1 MSSLEIKDLVVS
13 VEGKTILNGIDLV
26 VESGSVHAIMGPNGS
41 GKSTLSLAIMGH
53 PKYKVERGQVLLDGV
68 NLLKLPVDA
77 RARAGVFLAFQYPS
91 AIPGVSVANFLR
103 TAINARR
110 VAPTIEGTGEVKKND
125 MPIPQFRKLLAEKM
139 KLLGVDDSFITRS
152 VNDGFSGGEKKRLEI
167 LQMHMFQPRFAILD
181 ETDSGLDI
189 DALKVVAEG
198 IDAMRSPEVG
208 MLLITHYER
217 ILRYVHPDFVHVLVD
232 GRIVRTGGPELAAEL
247 ESKGYEFVREEHN
260 ANIHRGVYEFSERT
274 TALFEEARAK
284 VARFIN
290 APSEREII
298 FVRNATEALNLVAY
312 AWGRDNIKRGDRIV
326 TTVLEHHS
334 DFVPWQQ
341 LATEVGAEIAVV
353 DIDDDG
359 RLRRDQLSAELRK
372 GAKLLAIT
380 HTSNGLGTVN
390 PVKEI
395 AAEARAAGATV
406 LVDVAQAVPHTPVDV
421 QDLGADFVAFSGH
434 KMLAPPGSG
443 GLWGRAEILEKMRP
457 FLYGGD

>member
-53 PKYKVERGQVLLDGV
+53 PKYKIERGRALLDGV
-68 NLLKLPVDA
+68 DLLKLPVDA

-103 TAINARR
+103 TAINARLA
-110 VAPTIEGTGEVKKND
+110 APKPDGTGEIEKHD

-167 LQMHMFQPRFAILD
+167 LQMHMFRPRFAILD

-189 DALKVVAEG
+189 DALKTVAEG
-198 IDAMRSPEVG
+198 IEAMRSPEVG

-247 ESKGYEFVREEHN
+247 ESKGYEFVRE
-260 ANIHRGVYEFSERT
+260 
-274 TALFEEARAK
+274 AL
-284 VARFIN
+284 
-290 APSEREII
+290 
-298 FVRNATEALNLVAY
+298 Y
-312 AWGRDNIKRGDRIV
+312 AGK
-326 TTVLEHHS
+326 
-334 DFVPWQQ
+334 
-341 LATEVGAEIAVV
+341 A
-353 DIDDDG
+353 
-359 RLRRDQLSAELRK
+359 
-372 GAKLLAIT
+372 
-380 HTSNGLGTVN
+380 
-390 PVKEI
+390 
-395 AAEARAAGATV
+395 
-406 LVDVAQAVPHTPVDV
+406 
-421 QDLGADFVAFSGH
+421 
-434 KMLAPPGSG
+434 
-443 GLWGRAEILEKMRP
+443 
-457 FLYGGD
+457 